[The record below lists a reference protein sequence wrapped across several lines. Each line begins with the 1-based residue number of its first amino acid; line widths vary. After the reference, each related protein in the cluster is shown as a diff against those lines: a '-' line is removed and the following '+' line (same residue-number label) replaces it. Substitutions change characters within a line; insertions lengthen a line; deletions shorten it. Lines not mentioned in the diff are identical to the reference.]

1 MRHSCALSRSSSPR
15 KRRIGSRTKG
25 ASAVAPRCRCG
36 ACFAA
41 CRCRPAD
48 KTPHPP
54 TTYSH
59 TPDPRLGPRTLNYLP
74 HTHTRPTHVSVPV
87 LSISYRYRAG
97 LQPLVQQTPL
107 RRGLRRRLGRQ
118 LAGRERPSRRRA
130 LRSPRRQLAHP
141 GIRPARAAQ
150 VRGRRRSAEQRQPVC
165 GRQGVRM

>member
-1 MRHSCALSRSSSPR
+1 MLFPDPQARGKEESVRVPR
-15 KRRIGSRTKG
+15 VRPRWPLGVD
-25 ASAVAPRCRCG
+25 VAP
-36 ACFAA
+36 ASPPAA
-41 CRCRPAD
+41 AVPPIRP
-48 KTPHPP
+48 PPPQP
-54 TTYSH
+54 TTYTH

-130 LRSPRRQLAHP
+130 LRSPRRLLAHP

-150 VRGRRRSAEQRQPVC
+150 VRGRRRSAEQRQRVC